1 MNNLPSIEEG
11 EKIVADQLKDELEFH
26 INCCRNCCDVIAKS
40 IEAFP
45 DIDFDNVT
53 SSIKVVTTL
62 LAKVLND
69 LRTSSILAATGYSSQ
84 AATIVSSLYESAFM
98 IAYIGDNDDL
108 ANKWIEHEDAT
119 KLFISVKELTKQG
132 LKNID
137 TQNYE
142 EFHPQEYNHYKQLCM
157 IKHGNPLVQKNL
169 VYSMED
175 NSVIADFGPETSEF
189 SIKIG
194 WYALERA
201 INYSMIAISGYIN
214 FHLLDQTT
222 FEIIEKFNS
231 VQESYKEM
239 QRRAIERWGNENENE
254 NTLP

>member
-26 INCCRNCCDVIAKS
+26 INCCRSCCNVIAMS
-40 IEAFP
+40 IEAYP
-45 DIDFDNVT
+45 DIDLDNAT
-53 SSIKVVTTL
+53 SSIKVVTSL

-69 LRTSSILAATGYSSQ
+69 LRTASLLSATGYPSQ

-119 KLFISVKELTKQG
+119 KLFINVKELTKQG

-137 TQNYE
+137 TPNYE
-142 EFHPQEYNHYKQLCM
+142 EFYLQEYNDYRQLCM

-169 VYSMED
+169 VYLVEG
-175 NSVIADFGPETSEF
+175 NSVIADFGPETSQF
-189 SIKIG
+189 SIKIS

-214 FHLLDQTT
+214 FHLIDNTNS
-222 FEIIEKFNS
+222 EIIELFNS
-231 VQESYKEM
+231 VKESYEEM
-239 QRRAIERWGNENENE
+239 GRRAVKRWGIE
-254 NTLP
+254 NTQP

>member
-11 EKIVADQLKDELEFH
+11 EKMVAEQLKDELEFH
-26 INCCRNCCDVIAKS
+26 INSGRNCCNVIAKS
-40 IEAFP
+40 IEVFP
-45 DIDFDNVT
+45 DIDLDSTT

-62 LAKVLND
+62 LAKILND
-69 LRTSSILAATGYSSQ
+69 LRTASILSATGYSSQ

-119 KLFISVKELTKQG
+119 RLFITVKELTKQG

-137 TQNYE
+137 APNYE
-142 EFHPQEYNHYKQLCM
+142 ELYLQEYNDYKQLCM

-169 VYSMED
+169 VYSVEG
-175 NSVIADFGPETSEF
+175 NSVIAEFGPETSEF
-189 SIKIG
+189 SIKIS

-214 FHLLDQTT
+214 FHLKDNTT
-222 FEIIEKFNS
+222 FEIIELFNS
-231 VQESYKEM
+231 VKESYKEM
-239 QRRAIERWGNENENE
+239 QRRAVERWGNENP
-254 NTLP
+254 LP